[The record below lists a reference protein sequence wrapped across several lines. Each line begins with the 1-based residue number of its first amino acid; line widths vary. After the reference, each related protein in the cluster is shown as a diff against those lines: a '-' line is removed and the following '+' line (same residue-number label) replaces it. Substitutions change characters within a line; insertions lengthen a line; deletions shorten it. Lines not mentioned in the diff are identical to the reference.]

1 MPALISLAFRPP
13 ATSHSLT
20 TAAPRRR
27 RRSILVFFRGSADL
41 HEPMAQADWL
51 RARLLATLRF
61 KNDSDCRRGWLA
73 PPQCQI
79 HGLDVY
85 ISEQPASARE
95 YVREMRDSIFCLAP
109 PGYALWT
116 YRFFEAISSGC
127 IPVLFDERTQ
137 RLPFEGSDCVRLVRR
152 SHRSLGRAA
161 DARHSRRDPDAQRR
175 GHAAAHAPSREASA
189 LLGAAM
195 ECARRHGVR
204 ARARRRRAALRA
216 AAPLGSSCRTRESAS
231 ADLRPGP
238 VRCVGAG
245 FPASLSENRLPS
257 APEAEASALA
267 LQTRLACH

>member
-1 MPALISLAFRPP
+1 MLRSACCKYRIACLRAASQVMPALISLAFHPP
-13 ATSHSLT
+13 ATAHSLT
-20 TAAPRRR
+20 KAAPRRR

-137 RLPFEGSDCVRLVRR
+137 RLPFDDLIAYDSFVVRIGRSAVPQTLDILAAIPMHSVEVMRRRMRQAARLLLYSARRWSVLDAMAYELARVGAVQHCVRQL
-152 SHRSLGRAA
+152 H
-161 DARHSRRDPDAQRR
+161 
-175 GHAAAHAPSREASA
+175 
-189 LLGAAM
+189 
-195 ECARRHGVR
+195 
-204 ARARRRRAALRA
+204 
-216 AAPLGSSCRTRESAS
+216 
-231 ADLRPGP
+231 
-238 VRCVGAG
+238 
-245 FPASLSENRLPS
+245 S
-257 APEAEASALA
+257 APAVGDASPLPQTCGLA
-267 LQTRLACH
+267 QFVV